1 MMFPKVSRKL
11 AILSTIICSI
21 ITNTTSVLSED
32 ECSLSTR
39 SGIDVSQVKVAK
51 NYPSRDKT
59 IEQYIRTEHS
69 GILYSRGSVLYSYN
83 KVDLDGDGQ
92 PEILLKISSSPSP
105 YVCDIGGCPIEILKY
120 NGSRYSLIDSFL
132 SFSTFIVTSD
142 RTNGF
147 KDIVILY
154 IAGEDILLKYSSFE
168 KVYIQT
174 KQYPKNSKIKGTAY
188 LVCGK
193 YFNLVK

>member
-1 MMFPKVSRKL
+1 MICPISKRL

-21 ITNTTSVLSED
+21 LTTTTSSVRSED

-39 SGIDVSQVKVAK
+39 SGVDVSEVKIAK
-51 NYPSRDKT
+51 NYSSRDKS

-69 GILYSRGSVLYSYN
+69 GILYSKGSVLYSYN

-92 PEILLKISSSPSP
+92 PEILLKISSSPSSF
-105 YVCDIGGCPIEILKY
+105 VCDLGGCPISILKY

-132 SFSTFIVTSD
+132 SFSRFIVTSD

-154 IAGEDILLKYSSFE
+154 IAGEDILLKYSSLE
-168 KVYIQT
+168 KVYVKT
-174 KQYPKNSKIKGTAY
+174 KQLTKNFKVKGTAY

-193 YFNLVK
+193 YFNLAK

>member
-1 MMFPKVSRKL
+1 MICPKVFKKST
-11 AILSTIICSI
+11 ILSTIICSI
-21 ITNTTSVLSED
+21 ITTATAVRSED
-32 ECSLSTR
+32 ECSVSTR
-39 SGIDVSQVKVAK
+39 SGIDVSEVKVAK
-51 NYPSRDKT
+51 NYLSRDKT

-69 GILYSRGSVLYSYN
+69 GILYSKGSVLYSYN
-83 KVDLDGDGQ
+83 KIDLDGDGQ
-92 PEILLKISSSPSP
+92 PEILLKISSSRSP

-154 IAGEDILLKYSSFE
+154 IVGEDILLKYSSLE
-168 KVYIQT
+168 KVYVKT
-174 KQYPKNSKIKGTAY
+174 KQLTKNFKVKGTA
-188 LVCGK
+188 
-193 YFNLVK
+193 